1 MSKIQDDFGVLRET
15 ILELILLN
23 EKRIALH
30 PPELNLLSPEE
41 YIKHTLKEG
50 QERTLQKAVEYGNI
64 QAKEEALG
72 KRLDAI
78 LKKIDAE
85 ATIKGV
91 PRFRYNI
98 ECTTPPLSFSRAT
111 NFFIPAVIRYWTEEL
126 HKAGLTEDEIKAK
139 FVEIAS
145 TQEKDY
151 LEGPGGV

>member
-15 ILELILLN
+15 VLELISLN
-23 EKRIALH
+23 EKRRALC
-30 PPELNLLSPEE
+30 PPEE
-41 YIKHTLKEG
+41 YVKHILKEG
-50 QERTLQKAVEYGNI
+50 QQRVLQNAAEHTNI

-98 ECTTPPLSFSRAT
+98 ESTTPPLSFSRAT

-151 LEGPGGV
+151 LEGSGGV